1 VVFIDSAC
9 GLTCY
14 FVRILRGPQINENT
28 NETPEQILADSGYAS
43 YENLKYLKDKNIEG
57 YIPDQMLQSISKG
70 RLKNAEF
77 HRSKF
82 QYDSKKDCYI
92 CPMGNKLEYRSV
104 IRLKNVPCKMYRCF
118 SCDQCSRKS
127 ECTRGEYRNILR
139 NPQENMVKE
148 MQERLSCEYGKSL
161 YSRRKQIVESVF
173 GDIKHNKKIR
183 EFLLRG
189 VKKTHGEFMLIC
201 VGKNLRKITKWMKEF
216 RQNQSYQ
223 QGSLAYGFNCAEF
236 GWQMA

>member
-1 VVFIDSAC
+1 
-9 GLTCY
+9 
-14 FVRILRGPQINENT
+14 
-28 NETPEQILADSGYAS
+28 
-43 YENLKYLKDKNIEG
+43 
-57 YIPDQMLQSISKG
+57 M
-70 RLKNAEF
+70 
-77 HRSKF
+77 
-82 QYDSKKDCYI
+82 
-92 CPMGNKLEYRSV
+92 
-104 IRLKNVPCKMYRCF
+104 F

-173 GDIKHNKKIR
+173 GDIKHNKNKRISFKR
-183 EFLLRG
+183 C
-189 VKKTHGEFMLIC
+189 KKTHGEFMLIC

-216 RQNQSYQ
+216 HQNQSYQ